1 MSMWIAV
8 EALLCLIALAFRKK
22 LGFIGYQVAVAAA
35 YLVAL
40 CFELTLDCT
49 MSVYFAFAV
58 IPYLKHIKLP
68 TMWEFAL
75 AIYLTASA
83 LIGILANGLVAVASL
98 LVIHFLG
105 PLCLVYV
112 FCNIPQGE
120 LFPRAEMTLREL
132 HCYVEKVLVACMVTE
147 AVVGL
152 IAIATSSDGRL
163 MLNYQCVSGC
173 VACICIALLAFQLRD
188 GYHTVFCYICM
199 AYCVGWAFA
208 SGTRGYIVLAFVM
221 AAAVIATQ
229 KDNRS
234 KTLLICVLGL
244 IVCTFVLFNSDFFID
259 FLTGSRMTES
269 TGRRTYENKWFIN
282 LFASQGLAKDALGI
296 GIGTTFSSQEGAAA
310 AFFGVGAN
318 DYAYR
323 VIMSNTTLHNF
334 WFTMTLSIGALGTFL
349 YTAVFVRF
357 AQSVARI
364 QAQSGTARSL
374 LIVFMAAYA
383 FVLWYRWT
391 ATGGI
396 LESAVLCTLLALYRV
411 SPETKPSS
419 SDLAGNNRPF
429 TTRLT

>member
-132 HCYVEKVLVACMVTE
+132 HCYVEKVLVPELSAGD
-147 AVVGL
+147 VVVMDNLSSHKGPSVRAL
-152 IAIATSSDGRL
+152 IESAGAT
-163 MLNYQCVSGC
+163 
-173 VACICIALLAFQLRD
+173 LLYLPPYSPDFNP
-188 GYHTVFCYICM
+188 IEN
-199 AYCVGWAFA
+199 AFA
-208 SGTRGYIVLAFVM
+208 KL
-221 AAAVIATQ
+221 
-229 KDNRS
+229 
-234 KTLLICVLGL
+234 
-244 IVCTFVLFNSDFFID
+244 
-259 FLTGSRMTES
+259 
-269 TGRRTYENKWFIN
+269 
-282 LFASQGLAKDALGI
+282 
-296 GIGTTFSSQEGAAA
+296 
-310 AFFGVGAN
+310 
-318 DYAYR
+318 
-323 VIMSNTTLHNF
+323 
-334 WFTMTLSIGALGTFL
+334 
-349 YTAVFVRF
+349 
-357 AQSVARI
+357 
-364 QAQSGTARSL
+364 
-374 LIVFMAAYA
+374 
-383 FVLWYRWT
+383 
-391 ATGGI
+391 
-396 LESAVLCTLLALYRV
+396 
-411 SPETKPSS
+411 
-419 SDLAGNNRPF
+419 
-429 TTRLT
+429 